1 MAEGVAGSSQLGAIE
16 RGYELKMKTQK
27 YSKSQLH
34 ISAALTLTSI
44 LGGSGL
50 LSGCAQTPAISPTP
64 VPTPKPVPP
73 PTKKATP
80 KPTPI
85 SSNNL
90 HEMAEDKDANEI
102 YKQAFNA
109 LLRRQ
114 FDTLEVMADK
124 YRKSK
129 AHYSTG
135 EWKLTYFYDCTRAI
149 ELPQYTEST
158 MMVLREWV
166 KTKPDSITARMALAR
181 GLVRYAMFA
190 RGGGTGDTVTSEG
203 GRLMR
208 ERLAESWTVLQDA
221 RKLDEKCPEWW
232 AIAMSIAQ
240 GQGWKKKDY
249 DKLYQE
255 AIAFEPQFYPYHFQK
270 TVYLLA
276 RWYGDMGD
284 PEKFA
289 TAAADAMARK
299 KGKKAGD
306 VLYAR
311 IIWYMDRKRFQELT
325 YFEPVVSAKR
335 VESGFQELARMYPD
349 NLSVANEMARL
360 YAFIDSPKTEPQR
373 RVKAKKLYDKIGK
386 NADKKAFRDDYDLS
400 VHTNWA
406 YGIHPAHD

>member
-1 MAEGVAGSSQLGAIE
+1 
-16 RGYELKMKTQK
+16 MKK
-27 YSKSQLH
+27 NSKQQLH
-34 ISAALTLTSI
+34 LSVALTLAAI
-44 LGGSGL
+44 LGGSGII
-50 LSGCAQTPAISPTP
+50 SGCAQNSDAPPAP
-64 VPTPKPVPP
+64 VPTPIPVPP
-73 PTKKATP
+73 PTKRVKP
-80 KPTPI
+80 KPAPV

-90 HEMAEDKDANEI
+90 HEMAEDKDANVI
-102 YKQAFNA
+102 YKEAYNA

-114 FDTLEVMADK
+114 FDKLEAMAAK

-135 EWKLTYFYDCTRAI
+135 EWKLSFVYDCTRAI
-149 ELPQYTEST
+149 EVPQYTEST

-221 RKLDEKCPEWW
+221 RKLKEKCPEWW
-232 AIAMSIAQ
+232 AVAMSIAI
-240 GQGWKKKDY
+240 GQGWDKKVY

-255 AIAFEPQFYPYHFQK
+255 AIAFEPQFYPYHFHK
-270 TVYLLA
+270 TLYLLA

-289 TAAADAMARK
+289 TTAADAMARK

-349 NLSVANEMARL
+349 NMSVANEMARL
-360 YAFIDSPKTEPQR
+360 YAFIGTPKSEPQR
-373 RVKAKKLYDKIGK
+373 RAKAKKQYDKIGK
-386 NADKKAFRDDYDLS
+386 NFDKNAFRDDYDLS